1 MNKIRKILSNHLVL
15 NCRSTKKWTSGT
27 CGGGGG
33 GGGVSAPISPL
44 LPMGLLFEGDMRRS
58 REKEFTYTVFVSS
71 CCVKIETKMAA

>member
-1 MNKIRKILSNHLVL
+1 MNKIGKILSNHFVL

-27 CGGGGG
+27 CGGGG

-71 CCVKIETKMAA
+71 CCLKIETKMAA

>member
-1 MNKIRKILSNHLVL
+1 MNKIGKILSNHFVL

-33 GGGVSAPISPL
+33 CVSAPISPL